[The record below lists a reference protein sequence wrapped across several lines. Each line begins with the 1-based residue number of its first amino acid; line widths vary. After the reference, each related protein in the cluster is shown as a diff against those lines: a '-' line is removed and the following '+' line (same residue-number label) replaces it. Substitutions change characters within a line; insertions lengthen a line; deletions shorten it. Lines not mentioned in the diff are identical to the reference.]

1 MAETAIME
9 RTEVVRRGRRLEYF
23 TVTWNALEGLVGVI
37 AGALAGSISL
47 VGFGIASFIEVAS
60 GAALLGACRSMQT
73 YISRVRVIKAA
84 RGRQQLS
91 PDCHTVPCCTSGD
104 CDSCCCRR
112 TKECI
117 WDLHTCG

>member
-47 VGFGIASFIEVAS
+47 VGF
-60 GAALLGACRSMQT
+60 
-73 YISRVRVIKAA
+73 
-84 RGRQQLS
+84 
-91 PDCHTVPCCTSGD
+91 
-104 CDSCCCRR
+104 
-112 TKECI
+112 
-117 WDLHTCG
+117 

>member
-47 VGFGIASFIEVAS
+47 VGFGIASFI
-60 GAALLGACRSMQT
+60 
-73 YISRVRVIKAA
+73 
-84 RGRQQLS
+84 
-91 PDCHTVPCCTSGD
+91 
-104 CDSCCCRR
+104 
-112 TKECI
+112 
-117 WDLHTCG
+117 